1 MGGGGEWERW
11 SRVVRQHYAPRAIM
25 FSYHPAP
32 PQHTDTLKDGKGS
45 EGDRTRD
52 LQCHRMALQP
62 TELYGKILRFTY
74 HTVYIQIHTD
84 TLENGKES

>member
-25 FSYHPAP
+25 FSYHPAL

-45 EGDRTRD
+45 VGNEPMTFNVMGWHFNQLSYWVRYFGFLT
-52 LQCHRMALQP
+52 
-62 TELYGKILRFTY
+62 I
-74 HTVYIQIHTD
+74 
-84 TLENGKES
+84 